1 MERLEDL
8 AIDGYKI
15 YQDDELYTFTSDAV
29 LLSRFATVKKNDNV
43 ADLCSGC
50 GIVGIHLYALNPS
63 VSSVTLFEMQKE
75 LFDLSVKSIKYNS
88 LDNVISAENVKVQDI
103 PSSFYGKFSLAVC
116 NPPYMKSGSGEN
128 DKRHSVAVCRRE
140 ITLTLAE
147 LCEKVGKLV
156 KFGGRFCMVHR
167 ADRLCD
173 VITEMRKNGIEPKRL
188 QFVRAGKK
196 EPYLLLIEGVKG
208 GKSGI
213 KIYNETNN

>member
-8 AIDGYKI
+8 AVAGYKI

-29 LLSRFATVKKNDNV
+29 LLSRFATVKKNDMV

-75 LFDLSVKSIKYNS
+75 LYDLSVKSIKYNS
-88 LDNVISAENVKVQDI
+88 LDGAISAENVKVQDI
-103 PSSFYGKFSLAVC
+103 PSSYYGKFSLVVC
-116 NPPYMKSGSGEN
+116 NPPYMKNGSGET
-128 DKRHSVAVCRRE
+128 DKRHCVAVCRRE
-140 ITLTLAE
+140 ITLTLSE

-156 KFGGRFCMVHR
+156 KFGGRFCLVHR

-196 EPYLLLIEGVKG
+196 EPYLLLAEGVKG
-208 GKSGI
+208 GKCGI

>member
-8 AIDGYKI
+8 AIAGYKI

-29 LLSRFATVKKNDNV
+29 LLSKFATVKKGDVV

-50 GIVGIHLYALNPS
+50 GIVGIHLYALNPA
-63 VSSVTLFEMQKE
+63 VSSVTLFEMQKD
-75 LFDLSVKSIKYNS
+75 LFDLSVKSIRYNS
-88 LDNVISAENVKVQDI
+88 LDGVISAENVRVQDI
-103 PSSFYGKFSLAVC
+103 PSEFYGKFSLVLC
-116 NPPYMKSGSGEN
+116 NPPYMKNGSGEN
-128 DKRHSVAVCRRE
+128 DKLSHVAICRRE

-188 QFVRAGKK
+188 QFVRAGEK